1 MRGDRD
7 DGDLDAARPASCY
20 LFHGEETFEAREF
33 IDRLRERWLG
43 GPEAESGLE
52 RFYVPETGWR
62 DIVDSARTTASLFAD
77 WRILVVKVAGK
88 RAKDEDEEGEAGAA
102 ERNGRRAKGGE
113 EALRDYLA
121 APSERTVIVIVV
133 DGPVRKTHPL
143 AKALDGLAT
152 STAVV
157 KEFRPLKDY
166 EAKAWLDERA
176 AGLGKRLDP
185 EARDRLIEVTGLDL
199 AVLAGELDKLVLF
212 VDERKVIKLDDIE
225 GLSGWVKT
233 FEGYEIENAL
243 LSVDVGRTLVVL
255 DRLFRDGHRPEEI
268 IGQMTRF
275 LRDLL
280 MAKLRLRDGLSRREV
295 FSEIKPRISPEFRKL
310 YEEISGKMFGLVER
324 LGFED
329 LRGLLGGL
337 RRIDEWIKTTD
348 NPPQAL
354 LERFVVEYA
363 AVAGRR
369 ATTSPGRRIGVR
381 PAG

>member
-1 MRGDRD
+1 VRGDRD
-7 DGDLDAARPASCY
+7 DGDLDAAHPAPCY
-20 LFHGEETFEAREF
+20 LLFGQETFEAREF

-43 GPEAESGLE
+43 GAAAESGFE

-77 WRILVVKVAGK
+77 WRILVVKVGGK
-88 RAKDEDEEGEAGAA
+88 RAKGEDEEGDAGVN
-102 ERNGRRAKGGE
+102 ESNGRRAKGGE
-113 EALRDYLA
+113 EALKDYLA

-143 AKALDGLAT
+143 VKALAGLPRA
-152 STAVV
+152 TAVV
-157 KEFRPLKDY
+157 KELRPLKDR
-166 EAKAWLDERA
+166 EARAWLDERA
-176 AGLGKRLDP
+176 DGLGKRLDP
-185 EARDRLIEVTGLDL
+185 DARDRLIEVSGLDR
-199 AVLAGELDKLVLF
+199 AVLAGELDKLALF

-255 DRLFRDGHRPEEI
+255 DRLFRDGHRPEEMVS
-268 IGQMTRF
+268 QMTRF

-295 FSEIKPRISPEFRKL
+295 FSEIKPQISASYQKL
-310 YEEISGKMFGLVER
+310 YAEISGKLFGLVER

-329 LRGLLGGL
+329 LRDLLGGL
-337 RRIDEWIKTTD
+337 RRIDERIKTTD
-348 NPPQAL
+348 NLPQAL

-369 ATTSPGRRIGVR
+369 GATSPGRRTGAR